1 MSLTPASRRRAR
13 RTGIAAAVTA
23 ASLFSGLGASMAQ
36 AAPAAAR
43 PGATHPSDTDR
54 PDLVAALSG
63 YTNVWQ
69 SSGVND
75 LHGTVKNARVLR
87 WDDML
92 VSWINQ
98 HATAGQQFRALQ
110 NSAYTGADGSGY
122 DQSITIADGLGQ
134 TLGRY
139 YAEGRISGKLPLT
152 TALINSETGTT
163 GAYVSTGTAKA
174 TFSHPRPYLAPSPTS
189 PVVAG
194 DDQACA
200 PSKINASSQ
209 TPIRIGMP
217 WADKQGRLRI
227 TRVAPTVDTTH
238 AFAAGDVKLDPGY
251 GTPGLCTGGSFPSGH
266 TTTAYQ
272 AGLTLATL
280 LPQLAP
286 SILART
292 SEAGTNRLVLGV
304 HYPLDI
310 IGGRIDGEAALAAR
324 WSDPSFRAQV
334 LEPARKE
341 LVNYLQLR
349 CGAKL
354 SVCIAH
360 DRPYVDNP
368 FAGHR
373 VPGGSAQIVTNR
385 VSAVRVYTER
395 LGYGFAPVGSTRLAP
410 SVPTDAAALL
420 RTTFPTLTD
429 AQRMAVLA
437 QTETRSGNPLDTTA
451 SHRNGTAPAS
461 WQRLNLAAAMSAT
474 VVVRHGQARV
484 VAVGGQP
491 RVVR

>member
-1 MSLTPASRRRAR
+1 MTLITASRRRAR
-13 RTGIAAAVTA
+13 RTGLAATITAV
-23 ASLFSGLGASMAQ
+23 SLVSGLGASMAQ
-36 AAPAAAR
+36 AAPA
-43 PGATHPSDTDR
+43 TTYPSDSTR

-63 YTNVWQ
+63 YTNLWQ
-69 SSGVND
+69 PSGLND

-87 WDDML
+87 WDDRM

-98 HATAGQQFRALQ
+98 NATAKQQFRALQ
-110 NSAYTGADGSGY
+110 NSAYTSADGSGY

-134 TLGRY
+134 NLGRY
-139 YAEGRISGKLPLT
+139 YAEGRISGKLPLV
-152 TALINSETGTT
+152 TALINSETGTA

-174 TFSHPRPYLAPSPTS
+174 TFSHPRPYLAPSATS
-189 PVVAG
+189 PTVAG
-194 DDQACA
+194 DEAACA

-209 TPIRIGMP
+209 TPIRLGMP
-217 WADKQGRLRI
+217 WAGKDGRLRI
-227 TRVAPTVDTTH
+227 TRVPATVDTTH
-238 AFAAGDVKLDPGY
+238 AFSTSDVKLDPGY
-251 GTPGLCTGGSFPSGH
+251 GSQGLCTGGSFPSGH

-310 IGGRIDGEAALAAR
+310 IGGRIDGEAALASR
-324 WSDPSFRAQV
+324 WSDPVFRTQV
-334 LEPARKE
+334 LEPARRE

-349 CGAKL
+349 CGATL

-368 FAGHR
+368 FGGRR
-373 VPGGSAQIVTNR
+373 VPGGTAQIVTNR
-385 VSAVRVYTER
+385 ASAVRVYTER
-395 LGYGFAPVGSTRLAP
+395 LGYGFAPVFSTRLAP
-410 SVPTDAAALL
+410 SVPANAAALL
-420 RTTFPTLTD
+420 RTTFPSLTD
-429 AQRMAVLA
+429 AQRTAVLA
-437 QTETRSGNPLDTTA
+437 QTETRSGNPLDTTR
-451 SHRNGTAPAS
+451 SHLRGTAPAS
-461 WQRLNLAAAMSAT
+461 WQRLNLAAAMTAT
-474 VVVRHGQARV
+474 VVVRHGHAQV

-491 RVVR
+491 RVLR